1 MSVLPEI
8 DLEFTERA
16 TGCGQKVKNRSLLRN
31 CGVKLVV
38 ESNLKYNTFSGGM
51 ANPVIPCQ
59 GLSGRVRLFK
69 PDKPRQPKA

>member
-38 ESNLKYNTFSGGM
+38 QCNTTPNAHPEVMSKW
-51 ANPVIPCQ
+51 AEKIQV
-59 GLSGRVRLFK
+59 SE
-69 PDKPRQPKA
+69 